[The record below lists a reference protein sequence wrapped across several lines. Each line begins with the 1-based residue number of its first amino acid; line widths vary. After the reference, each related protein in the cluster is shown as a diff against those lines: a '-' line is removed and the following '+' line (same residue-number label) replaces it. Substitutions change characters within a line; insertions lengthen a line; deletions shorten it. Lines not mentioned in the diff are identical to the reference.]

1 MKWPQLVIAG
11 GVVLS
16 CSSAAW
22 AQGNPAPVV
31 RADAAGSLGW
41 FNAKEPI
48 GPDDSDWYSRSALGS
63 AFGGWYWTD
72 HLKTEIEAGGST
84 KARLYSY
91 TSRYENNQPEFTSTR
106 AEYSTRRIGVSQHYQ
121 FFRNAWFHPFIGG
134 GVDLIWT
141 TSEIEAL
148 TSYPQVTPPGTP
160 RLPDERYVQPKS
172 TDLNVHPFALV
183 GYKAYFNQWV
193 FFRND
198 LRLSFDSGVDEVAI
212 RFGIGVDVAAGRR
225 Q

>member
-1 MKWPQLVIAG
+1 MAG
-11 GVVLS
+11 GVVIL

-22 AQGNPAPVV
+22 AQGNPPPIV

-41 FNAKEPI
+41 FNAKESI
-48 GPDDSDWYSRSALGS
+48 GPDDDDWYSRSALGS

-84 KARLYSY
+84 RASLYGY
-91 TSRYENNQPEFTSTR
+91 TTRFENNQPVFTSTR
-106 AEYSTRRIGVSQHYQ
+106 AEYSTRRVAVSQHYQ
-121 FFRNAWFHPFIGG
+121 FFRNTWFHPFVGG

-141 TSEIEAL
+141 TSESEQL
-148 TSYPQVTPPGTP
+148 TSYPYVSGPGSP
-160 RLPDERYVQPKS
+160 RLPDERHVHPES
-172 TDLNVHPFALV
+172 TDFDVHPFALV

-198 LRLSFDSGVDEVAI
+198 LRLTLDGGVNEVAI
-212 RFGIGVDVAAGRR
+212 RFGIGVDVVAGRR